1 MIWKRFF
8 FLVALTVFLP
18 LGHGVA
24 VAGPYKGKFTG
35 LFYGQG
41 NGCWGALFI
50 RTRTISW
57 APGDLTCN
65 RTAYTI
71 VEQSLHMPFEDYD
84 HIVFKLHHLSNGCP
98 FPYVGL
104 YYYQPKVEAEAT
116 KANPYQG
123 IFYDWTVVGFD
134 SYRRYRRFPYR
145 AFEDD
150 DGSIYPLAF
159 DILYCDLPYS
169 GKPFPYGMPLD

>member
-8 FLVALTVFLP
+8 FLAALTVFLP
-18 LGHGVA
+18 LGHGMA
-24 VAGPYKGKFTG
+24 VAGAYKGPFTG

-71 VEQSLHMPFEDYD
+71 VEQSLHTPFEDYD
-84 HIVFKLHHLSNGCP
+84 HIVFKLHHLSKGCP

-104 YYYQPKVEAEAT
+104 YYYQPKYEIGEDRGFIE
-116 KANPYQG
+116 NNMY
-123 IFYDWTVVGFD
+123 YDWGVAGFD
-134 SYRRYRRFPYR
+134 SYEQYKSFPYVG
-145 AFEDD
+145 FL
-150 DGSIYPLAF
+150 DGTNKFNPAEAN
-159 DILYCDLPYS
+159 ILICNLPYF
-169 GKPFPYGMPLD
+169 GRPFPYGEPQD